1 MIHEP
6 IFFNSQDLVR
16 RYKTQNPDVILRWT
30 SAGKLPAF
38 LRCSYK
44 GTPLWRISEIKEWE
58 VKHAG
63 DLKAFRKLV
72 RVPPRMFLKKSLLA
86 NSEGIN
92 E

>member
-1 MIHEP
+1 MYHTP
-6 IFFNSQDLVR
+6 IFFDCRDLVL
-16 RYKTQNPDVILRWT
+16 RYKARNKDVILRW
-30 SAGKLPAF
+30 SSVGKLPAF
-38 LRCSYK
+38 EKCAYK
-44 GTPLWRISEIKEWE
+44 GMPLWRISEIKEWE
-58 VKHAG
+58 AKHAG